1 MSALNSSMDLS
12 GKNIVLINEPG
23 PVMNQMAKSNNNIQQ
38 DNNNVEQDVE
48 SNISQIGTLDE
59 SVYETLKRDFVMML
73 HKLEQVLIPK
83 TTIDNSK
90 QLRNCK

>member
-1 MSALNSSMDLS
+1 MSGINSNNDLS
-12 GKNIVLINEPG
+12 GKNIVLINEPK
-23 PVMNQMAKSNNNIQQ
+23 PAMNNVVKSNNINQ
-38 DNNNVEQDVE
+38 DNNAEQDIE
-48 SNISQIGTLDE
+48 SNISQIDTLDE

-90 QLRNCK
+90 QLRNCNT